1 MIYSFNYNNYI
12 KKFFSYLYAI
22 FFCAIFFIEGGKS
35 MLNQVV
41 LVGRL
46 VKRPE
51 LRVTENGKKT
61 STITLAVPRN
71 YKNLSGEYD
80 TDFLDC
86 TLWTN
91 VAENT
96 SEYCQTGD
104 MVGVKG
110 RIQTRYITAQD
121 GSRKRKTE
129 IVAEKVTFLAQ
140 AENNKKHNDDTKK

>member
-1 MIYSFNYNNYI
+1 
-12 KKFFSYLYAI
+12 
-22 FFCAIFFIEGGKS
+22 

-46 VKRPE
+46 VKTPE
-51 LRVTENGKKT
+51 LKLTENGKKI
-61 STITLAVPRN
+61 SRITLAVPRN
-71 YKNLSGEYD
+71 YKNMDGEYD

-104 MVGVKG
+104 MLGIKG
-110 RIQTRYITAQD
+110 RVQTRIIENDD
-121 GSRKRKTE
+121 GTRKKKTE
-129 IVAEKVTFLAQ
+129 IIAERVTFLAQ
-140 AENNKKHNDDTKK
+140 ADNNKNQSKKDNNKKNKDEKPTKTD

>member
-1 MIYSFNYNNYI
+1 
-12 KKFFSYLYAI
+12 
-22 FFCAIFFIEGGKS
+22 
-35 MLNQVV
+35 MLNQIV
-41 LVGRL
+41 LFGRL
-46 VKRPE
+46 VKTPE
-51 LRVTENGKKT
+51 LRITENGKKT

-71 YKNLSGEYD
+71 YKNINGEYE

-104 MVGVKG
+104 MIGVKG
-110 RIQTRYITAQD
+110 RVQSRIITQD
-121 GSRKRKTE
+121 DGTKKKKTE

-140 AENNKKHNDDTKK
+140 APKKREEKATSSKKEKKNME

>member
-1 MIYSFNYNNYI
+1 
-12 KKFFSYLYAI
+12 
-22 FFCAIFFIEGGKS
+22 
-35 MLNQVV
+35 MLNQIV

-46 VKRPE
+46 VKTPE
-51 LRVTENGKKT
+51 LRITENGKKT

-71 YKNLSGEYD
+71 YKNINGEYE

-104 MVGVKG
+104 MIGVKG
-110 RIQTRYITAQD
+110 RVQSRIRSYNSKNRKAFRFRYRWW
-121 GSRKRKTE
+121 GYKRS
-129 IVAEKVTFLAQ
+129 
-140 AENNKKHNDDTKK
+140 

>member
-1 MIYSFNYNNYI
+1 
-12 KKFFSYLYAI
+12 
-22 FFCAIFFIEGGKS
+22 

-46 VKRPE
+46 VKTPE
-51 LRVTENGKKT
+51 LKLTESGKKI
-61 STITLAVPRN
+61 SRITLAVPRN
-71 YKNLSGEYD
+71 YKNMDGEYD

-104 MVGVKG
+104 MLGVKG
-110 RIQTRYITAQD
+110 RIQTRIIENDD
-121 GSRKRKTE
+121 GTRKKKTE
-129 IVAEKVTFLAQ
+129 IIAERVTFLAQ
-140 AENNKKHNDDTKK
+140 SDNNKSKPTQNENQKEVNKKNKKDDNPKKTE

>member
-1 MIYSFNYNNYI
+1 
-12 KKFFSYLYAI
+12 
-22 FFCAIFFIEGGKS
+22 

-41 LVGRL
+41 LVGRI
-46 VKRPE
+46 VKTPE
-51 LRVTENGKKT
+51 LRTTETGKKT
-61 STITLAVPRN
+61 ATMTLAVPRN
-71 YKNLSGEYD
+71 YKNMNGEYD

-110 RIQTRYITAQD
+110 RIQTRVILNED
-121 GSRKRKTE
+121 GSKKKKTE

-140 AENNKKHNDDTKK
+140 SPNRKDEPQKKSSTKQEKNKKS